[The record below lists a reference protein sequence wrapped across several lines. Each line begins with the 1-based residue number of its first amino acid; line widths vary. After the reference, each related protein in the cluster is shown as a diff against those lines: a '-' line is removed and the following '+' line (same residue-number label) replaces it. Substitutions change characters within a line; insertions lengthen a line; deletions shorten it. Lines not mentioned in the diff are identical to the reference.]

1 MDFVDS
7 PQFLYTFIKIL
18 EFEPCFGFKVP
29 DIVPAVV
36 FVYSCGMETQLGLLF
51 AFVALIGWGFGDFFI
66 QKTTRIIGVYK
77 TLFLICAGAAVVLLP
92 FVAGEIFS
100 YTVEDYQA
108 IGFLSLIIFI
118 YALVIFRAF
127 ERGKLSVVEAIVA
140 FELPLTVT
148 LGVFIGGESLT
159 LIQVALF
166 FVIFTGIAL
175 AAAARLDHLHVHKR
189 IFEKGVSWAFAAAF
203 LSALTNFFIGTYSQH
218 MSPLFVIWAT
228 HSMLAVLCVGYIF
241 FKDDFGSLWR
251 VVKKHPVPVIGQ
263 SIFDNAAWIGYAFAT
278 TMIPI
283 SLTVMVSESYIALA
297 ALLGYFLGKEKLNMH
312 QVIGAGIAFV
322 GVGLLALTIA

>member
-1 MDFVDS
+1 
-7 PQFLYTFIKIL
+7 
-18 EFEPCFGFKVP
+18 
-29 DIVPAVV
+29 
-36 FVYSCGMETQLGLLF
+36 MESQLGLLF
-51 AFVALIGWGFGDFFI
+51 AFVALLGWGFGDFFI

-92 FVAGEIFS
+92 FVYDEVFS
-100 YTVEDYQA
+100 YTRGDYQA
-108 IGFLSLIIFI
+108 ILFLSGVIFV
-118 YALVIFRAF
+118 YALVIFQAF

-148 LGVFIGGESLT
+148 LGVFVGGETLT
-159 LIQVALF
+159 PVQIALF
-166 FVIFTGIAL
+166 FLIFLGIAL
-175 AAAARLDHLHVHKR
+175 AAASRLDHLHIHKR

-203 LSALTNFFIGTYSQH
+203 LSALTNFFVGSYSQH

-228 HSMLAVLCVGYIF
+228 HSMLAVLCGAYILYRG
-241 FKDDFGSLWR
+241 DFRSLWTA
-251 VVKKHPVPVIGQ
+251 VKQHPVPVIGQ

-297 ALLGYFLGKEKLNMH
+297 ALLGYFLGREQLNKH
-312 QVIGAGIAFV
+312 QVIGAIIAFV
-322 GVGLLALTIA
+322 GVALLTQTI